1 MAISVSVLVYFMHG
15 SCMTYV
21 IIIKIF
27 CCKDD
32 DVQDLVVC
40 YENWAERGGGKGGTI
55 QCKQTA
61 DREE

>member
-1 MAISVSVLVYFMHG
+1 
-15 SCMTYV
+15 MTYV
-21 IIIKIF
+21 NNIKNFF
-27 CCKDD
+27 CKVD

-40 YENWAERGGGKGGTI
+40 YENWAERGGDKGGTI